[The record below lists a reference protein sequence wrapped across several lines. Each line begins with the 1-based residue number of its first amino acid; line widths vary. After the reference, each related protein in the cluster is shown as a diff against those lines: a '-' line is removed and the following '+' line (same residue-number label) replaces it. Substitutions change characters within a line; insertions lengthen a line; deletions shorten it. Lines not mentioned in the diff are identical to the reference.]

1 MPEGHATARIRV
13 NPRSVKK
20 GDVVPVTLGRT
31 RVAPTSDQILWVI
44 IRNRTR
50 ALAFDHYRTFV
61 NRVMCGP
68 SVDKPG
74 DPPLPQGATDLHNNT
89 WSELRPFGV
98 HAYEALKATTE
109 FYLMHEVGIVPDD
122 TTGLTL
128 SSGELTDEGGRLGR
142 QVTQGDIEQA
152 RREYYGIINGSQPSL
167 PYLDLIVDRLGEIPT
182 KPELEVPEICY
193 GVAPSRL
200 TGPLAIELIWSYWHE
215 EGMLAQAL
223 NAIALRFQNVRNPRS
238 GADPLMRFELDPL
251 RPLNNFLWGYVEK
264 EWDRMSVVRR
274 AYEYEHEYGLA
285 LVGKAVPSLRTAD
298 RRSKFLSAF
307 HHLLHLCATFY
318 REDDDTTVIAD
329 GFPLLNALRE
339 VHLILAHGA
348 HNQFGDLPWAA
359 RVEMLIQQWLLARP
373 EMREFIGGRVMVPY
387 REAWMDRVDTL
398 KSVMGWTD
406 VSVTHFHDLAM
417 FGEQIILS
425 IRYGNWTSIDNGD
438 NAANWARYWR
448 PEIQGY
454 IHAYRAATGVDLT
467 ERVDDTLPA
476 IHLRRQQPSLKGE
489 DVGRYALPPSKRQA
503 RMRPALTKQNRET
516 GGW

>member
-1 MPEGHATARIRV
+1 
-13 NPRSVKK
+13 
-20 GDVVPVTLGRT
+20 
-31 RVAPTSDQILWVI
+31 VI

-50 ALAFDHYRTFV
+50 ALTFEHYREFV
-61 NRVMCGP
+61 DRVMCGP
-68 SVDKPG
+68 AS
-74 DPPLPQGATDLHNNT
+74 GAQLTQKEDELHTT
-89 WSELRPFGV
+89 WTQLRPFGV
-98 HAYEALKATTE
+98 DAYEALKATTE
-109 FYLMHEVGIVPDD
+109 HFLMHEVGVVPDPKYAD
-122 TTGLTL
+122 SL
-128 SSGELTDEGGRLGR
+128 SFEPGELMEESGRLGR
-142 QVTQGDIEQA
+142 EVTESELDNL
-152 RREYYGIINGSQPSL
+152 RRDYYGDLRRGRGTL
-167 PYLDLIVDRLGEIPT
+167 PYIDLIVNQLGAIPP
-182 KPELEVPEICY
+182 KPRAALPEVCY
-193 GVAPSRL
+193 GVMPSRL

-215 EGMLAQAL
+215 EGMLAQSL
-223 NAIALRFQNVRNPRS
+223 NAIALRFQNVRNPRA
-238 GADPLMRFELDPL
+238 GADPLARMEIDPL
-251 RPLNNFLWGYVEK
+251 RPLNNVLWGYVEK

-285 LVGKAVPSLRTAD
+285 LVGKAVPALRTAD
-298 RRSKFLSAF
+298 RRSKFLNAF

-348 HNQFGDLPWAA
+348 HNQFGDLPWSA

-387 REAWMDRVDTL
+387 REGWMDRVDTM
-398 KSVMGWTD
+398 KSIMGWTD
-406 VSVTHFHDLAM
+406 VSVTHFHDLAS
-417 FGEQIILS
+417 FGEQILLS
-425 IRYGNWTSIDNGD
+425 IRYGNWMTIDNGD

-476 IHLRRQQPSLKGE
+476 IHLRRQQPSLRGGDE
-489 DVGRYALPPSKRQA
+489 GRAALPPTKRQA